1 MNLYLVI
8 DRSTFMQGD
17 NTDVDKATAIQLMRM
32 MKLKEILPVVA
43 SSDRAEQ
50 IILASRNTELSKLEA
65 RNHTLP
71 ASGGTEIFS
80 GLEMGYNEI
89 IRNVQHAQVNHI
101 ILLTDGRTCGDED
114 KCIILFTANW
124 INFLQQAILSK
135 QSTTLVAVTA
145 NMSTSCPT
153 MLSWSSDPSIK
164 LLLLKQCPARAK
176 NASLAL

>member
-1 MNLYLVI
+1 MNLHLVI

-17 NTDVDKATAIQLMRM
+17 NMDVDKATAIQLMCM

-43 SSDRAEQ
+43 FSDRAEQ

-65 RNHTLP
+65 RNHMLP

-89 IRNVQHAQVNHI
+89 IRNVQHAQVTI
-101 ILLTDGRTCGDED
+101 SFCLPTGVLAEM
-114 KCIILFTANW
+114 K
-124 INFLQQAILSK
+124 INVLSFLRRIG
-135 QSTTLVAVTA
+135 
-145 NMSTSCPT
+145 STSCLT